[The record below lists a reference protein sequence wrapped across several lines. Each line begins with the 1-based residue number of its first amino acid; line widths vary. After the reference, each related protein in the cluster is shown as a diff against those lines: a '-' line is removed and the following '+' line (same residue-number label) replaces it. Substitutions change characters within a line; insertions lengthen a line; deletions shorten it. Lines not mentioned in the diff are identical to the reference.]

1 MFRIN
6 SSAGANALAG
16 HDTSWCIAR
25 KSGSYYNQY
34 TSTNQIF
41 YFCINKTLP
50 VDNPLQKVAVR
61 VTKDINTNE
70 VSDINYTSKIN
81 DGDNKDPSELP
92 WFSKVKGTIENDAL
106 KQPPTL
112 LVKVKHGKATPEEEE
127 ALWKSYKSATLE
139 EKQQLNQITNN
150 AFDDKLDQI
159 ESTEFGSIPS
169 NWKELDAV
177 FIEKLIHKFNDDNFY
192 NKVLDLHNPHL
203 DKVIAKKTNNAFIMY
218 KILSSIPK
226 NDDLG
231 IKNIIVNKKNCP
243 QQVLE
248 VLSNDEDYYVR
259 HTVAQHPN
267 TPASILERLSND
279 ENYIMRQVVGRNPN
293 TPADILERLSN
304 DKNISVRDAVAQNP
318 NTPAS
323 ILERL
328 SNDKIYYVRL
338 AVGRNPNTPVDI
350 LERLSNDK
358 NPDVRFYVG
367 SNPNTPVNIL
377 EILSNNENFYA
388 RQFVAG
394 NPNTPVDILERLSN
408 DEDSYVR
415 AAALYSLKKRKNT
428 NASILYFANIFY
440 KLALTKI

>member
-1 MFRIN
+1 MDKNKFKRENVDKIENIQPYFSSLYTGTLLSLAGFPDRKIILQKYKDNTEKIDLIKKVWNYLEQHFQNKASKFFPIIWDYIERNPNKNVQEILDDSKVVLNEFNKIQGLDINKYPSYEELNKEVNSIFLSKLQKEKPKEIIQDTTINPGDSTKLYEDNQIVVFRIN

-139 EKQQLNQITNN
+139 EKKQLNQITNN
-150 AFDDKLDQI
+150 AFKAKLDQI
-159 ESTEFGSIPS
+159 ESTEFSSIPS

-177 FIEKLIHKFNDDNFY
+177 FI
-192 NKVLDLHNPHL
+192 
-203 DKVIAKKTNNAFIMY
+203 
-218 KILSSIPK
+218 
-226 NDDLG
+226 
-231 IKNIIVNKKNCP
+231 
-243 QQVLE
+243 
-248 VLSNDEDYYVR
+248 
-259 HTVAQHPN
+259 
-267 TPASILERLSND
+267 
-279 ENYIMRQVVGRNPN
+279 
-293 TPADILERLSN
+293 
-304 DKNISVRDAVAQNP
+304 
-318 NTPAS
+318 
-323 ILERL
+323 
-328 SNDKIYYVRL
+328 
-338 AVGRNPNTPVDI
+338 
-350 LERLSNDK
+350 
-358 NPDVRFYVG
+358 
-367 SNPNTPVNIL
+367 
-377 EILSNNENFYA
+377 
-388 RQFVAG
+388 
-394 NPNTPVDILERLSN
+394 
-408 DEDSYVR
+408 
-415 AAALYSLKKRKNT
+415 
-428 NASILYFANIFY
+428 
-440 KLALTKI
+440 